1 MANVKITLDYQI
13 DDGMSLTFKAPC
25 DCTAVTGLKV
35 YYPSLTEETSTSTS
49 KTFTFKDAHRNDLS
63 NIGNLFVTGAYVK
76 VILDTING
84 YAYIQ
89 NADTNGYI
97 ENTMA
102 KKTDVNTALNGKAP
116 LSHTH
121 DAESDLTGV
130 LPVDNGGTGVDNL
143 EALKTALGVIKVA
156 TGSYVGTGAG
166 TTLTLTFDFTP
177 RVVFVSSE
185 SASNNHSCCTMI
197 NNCEKAIVNGHLT
210 PSGSGGSNNMISSL
224 LNVTWGE
231 NNVTWENSYGRL
243 DLYNLNHKDCTY
255 KYVAIG

>member
-1 MANVKITLDYQI
+1 MANIKITI
-13 DDGMSLTFKAPC
+13 DHDIADGESVTFKAPC
-25 DCTAVTGLKV
+25 DSTEVTGIKV
-35 YYPSLTEETSTSTS
+35 YYKVETEEGSTDAN
-49 KTFTFKDAHRNDLS
+49 KTFTFRDAHGSALTT
-63 NIGNLFVTGAYVK
+63 IGNLYKEGAYV
-76 VILDTING
+76 VVLLDTTNN
-84 YAYIQ
+84 YAFIQ

-166 TTLTLTFDFTP
+166 ETLTLTFDFTP

-185 SASNNHSCCTMI
+185 SASNNNSCCTMI

-210 PSGSGGSNNMISSL
+210 PSGSAGSNNMISSL

-231 NNVTWENSYGRL
+231 KNVTWENSYGRL
-243 DLYNLNHKDCTY
+243 DLYNLNHSGCTY
-255 KYVAIG
+255 KYVAMG